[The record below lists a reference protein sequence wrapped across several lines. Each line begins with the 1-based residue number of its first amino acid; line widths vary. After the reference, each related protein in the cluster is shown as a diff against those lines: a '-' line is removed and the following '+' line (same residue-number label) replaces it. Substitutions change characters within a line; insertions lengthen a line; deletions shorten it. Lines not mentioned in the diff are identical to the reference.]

1 MNIFP
6 TQMSETSNISASR
19 MRWMHLKTPHSQ
31 RTKSEEDCLTLNLPM
46 LCRWYAVIIA
56 SITVQEDGVN
66 CIAVYSMITH
76 FAVTAREERGE
87 SVGKYIVE
95 LKKNET
101 LYKAATR
108 ESDGTAYVCSAIGT
122 PYTEPDMEQVRK
134 EAYDKGYD
142 DATAEIG
149 SDEQAIAEKAY
160 QKGLSDAWECARK
173 VTQVRKYGGY
183 GDCLE
188 EVFGHH
194 RVPWDVF
201 DYSVSEAIEKIRQYE
216 QEEQFHVGDEFE
228 NENGKRFVIL
238 KMNGAEIDRYIDK
251 EGKMYCMV
259 VKYKVMRK
267 TGRHFPEIA
276 EVLAKMK
283 ES

>member
-1 MNIFP
+1 M
-6 TQMSETSNISASR
+6 
-19 MRWMHLKTPHSQ
+19 
-31 RTKSEEDCLTLNLPM
+31 
-46 LCRWYAVIIA
+46 
-56 SITVQEDGVN
+56 
-66 CIAVYSMITH
+66 
-76 FAVTAREERGE
+76 
-87 SVGKYIVE
+87 GKYIVE

-160 QKGLSDAWECARK
+160 QKGLSDAWDAARK
-173 VTQVRKYGGY
+173 VTQVREYGGY

-188 EVFGHH
+188 EVFGRH

-201 DYSVSEAIEKIRQYE
+201 DYSASEAIEKIRQYE
-216 QEEQFHVGDEFE
+216 QE
-228 NENGKRFVIL
+228 
-238 KMNGAEIDRYIDK
+238 K
-251 EGKMYCMV
+251 EMDGLRQNIQTIVDQCGY
-259 VKYKVMRK
+259 
-267 TGRHFPEIA
+267 TLDEIA
-276 EVLAKMK
+276 SVLQKMR